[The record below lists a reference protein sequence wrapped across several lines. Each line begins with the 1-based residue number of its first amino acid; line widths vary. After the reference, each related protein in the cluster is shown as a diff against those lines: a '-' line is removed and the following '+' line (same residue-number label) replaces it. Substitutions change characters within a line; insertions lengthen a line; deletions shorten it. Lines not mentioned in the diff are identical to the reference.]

1 VLVAIAVVLTLGAV
15 KELEWSAA
23 MRWTT
28 LLCISLFAISWVSL
42 DIATHHGLQLLSIA
56 LAILGLAQL
65 YLLHKTQQSQVAP

>member
-1 VLVAIAVVLTLGAV
+1 
-15 KELEWSAA
+15 